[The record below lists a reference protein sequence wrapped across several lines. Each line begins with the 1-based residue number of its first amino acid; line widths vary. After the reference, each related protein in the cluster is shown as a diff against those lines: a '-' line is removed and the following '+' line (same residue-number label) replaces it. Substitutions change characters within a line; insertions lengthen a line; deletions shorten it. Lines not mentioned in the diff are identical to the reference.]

1 MPITVLLT
9 DDKEVVR
16 HSIRL
21 LIGSHPEICI
31 VGEAAN
37 FRQTIE
43 RAAELKPQ
51 IVVMDLHMADNSAVN
66 PQEIKVLL
74 NNLGS
79 RLIAISFWD
88 DDDTQALAERF
99 GALTLLDKLTLATE
113 LIPAIKAAAIKQR
126 APSV

>member
-9 DDKEVVR
+9 DDKEAVR

-21 LIGSHPEICI
+21 LLGSDPEICI
-31 VGEAAN
+31 IGEADN

-51 IVVMDLHMADNSAVN
+51 IVVMDLHMSDDSAVN
-66 PQEIKVLL
+66 HQEIKFLL
-74 NNLGS
+74 KTFGS

-88 DDDTQALAERF
+88 DEDTQALAERF
-99 GALTLLDKLTLATE
+99 GAVILL
-113 LIPAIKAAAIKQR
+113 R
-126 APSV
+126 